1 MAYATVSWQH
11 LTAVLGHMTSSS
23 RAALYGAAVM
33 MGVAMLALV
42 WALGMRF
49 IAH

>member
-1 MAYATVSWQH
+1 MAYAAVSWQH
-11 LTAVLGHMTSSS
+11 LTAVLGHMTRPG
-23 RAALYGAAVM
+23 RAARCGAAVM
-33 MGVAMLALV
+33 MGVAVLALV